1 MLSQPI
7 ERARDLKEDTLPGKD
22 GFPLVFH
29 DILSKCQLILTFFK
43 GSPLET
49 MT

>member
-29 DILSKCQLILTFFK
+29 DMFVQISTPNLF
-43 GSPLET
+43 
-49 MT
+49 

>member
-1 MLSQPI
+1 MPNQEI

-29 DILSKCQLILTFFK
+29 DIFVFVSNNFGDVLYLW
-43 GSPLET
+43 PYN
-49 MT
+49 

>member
-22 GFPLVFH
+22 GISLVLH
-29 DILSKCQLILTFFK
+29 DIFVQMSTPHLF
-43 GSPLET
+43 
-49 MT
+49 

>member
-1 MLSQPI
+1 MPNQEI

-29 DILSKCQLILTFFK
+29 DIFVQMSTPTFF
-43 GSPLET
+43 
-49 MT
+49 